1 MFRTTLFTRAIMRAD
16 TIILCAGT
24 TILTLEQKYIKYLPL
39 YQIRCMTRCMTTA
52 QSMYTEPAVR

>member
-24 TILTLEQKYIKYLPL
+24 TILTVERKYIEYLPR
-39 YQIRCMTRCMTTA
+39 YQIRYMTTR
-52 QSMYTEPAVR
+52 QSMGTEPAVH